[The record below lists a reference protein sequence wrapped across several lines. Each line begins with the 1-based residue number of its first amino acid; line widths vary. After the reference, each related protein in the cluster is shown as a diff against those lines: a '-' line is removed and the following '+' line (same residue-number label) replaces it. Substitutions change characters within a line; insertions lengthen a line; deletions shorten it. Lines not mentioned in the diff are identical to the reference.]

1 MKLVRPALKISGF
14 EKTSPHHSRV
24 CLQFLCK
31 FSRYSYSYIVFSLI
45 LPFTTSI
52 TMILPLFL
60 RGLLS
65 GYTYRTH
72 FILHRLLIHLKV
84 PAESS
89 TKLYHQHFQLLLF
102 TIWPQVLQ
110 ILELERSLEFRP
122 FKQSKVL
129 CHRIIKESA
138 KI

>member
-1 MKLVRPALKISGF
+1 MKLVRPTLKISGF

-31 FSRYSYSYIVFSLI
+31 FPRYFYSYIIFSLI

-52 TMILPLFL
+52 TGIVERTPLRL
-60 RGLLS
+60 HLQD
-65 GYTYRTH
+65 TH
-72 FILHRLLIHLKV
+72 FILHHLLIHLKV

-89 TKLYHQHFQLLLF
+89 TKLYHQHFPLLLF
-102 TIWPQVLQ
+102 TIWLQVLQ
-110 ILELERSLEFRP
+110 ILELERSLEFRS

-129 CHRIIKESA
+129 CHHTTKETA